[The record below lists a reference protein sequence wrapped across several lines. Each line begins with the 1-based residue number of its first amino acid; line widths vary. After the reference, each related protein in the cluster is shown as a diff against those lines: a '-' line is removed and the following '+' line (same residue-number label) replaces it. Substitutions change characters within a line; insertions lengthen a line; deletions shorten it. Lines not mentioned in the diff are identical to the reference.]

1 MAFVLQD
8 VINGTEESRSMDFIK
23 KVKKENLTKVA
34 AHYGITPAAGAKRS
48 HILGLIE
55 DHCLENDIINE
66 VEKKPTAESAEVLK
80 LKLEF
85 EREER

>member
-8 VINGTEESRSMDFIK
+8 IINEIEEYRCLDSIK
-23 KVKKENLTKVA
+23 KLKKENLIKFT

-48 HILGLIE
+48 HILDLIE
-55 DHCLENDIINE
+55 DHCIENHIIYE
-66 VEKKPTAESAEVLK
+66 VEEKPTADKVLK

-85 EREER
+85 QCEER